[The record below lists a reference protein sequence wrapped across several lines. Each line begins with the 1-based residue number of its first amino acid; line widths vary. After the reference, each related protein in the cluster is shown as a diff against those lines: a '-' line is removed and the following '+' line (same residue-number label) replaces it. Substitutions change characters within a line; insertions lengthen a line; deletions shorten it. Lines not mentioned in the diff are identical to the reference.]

1 MMSLVIIAALF
12 ALAYVAFNYFSVK
25 KLDEGTERMQQI
37 ASAIR
42 IGANAFINYEYKV
55 IALVAA
61 IIIVL
66 ICILISWQSA
76 VSFLIGA
83 LMSACAGYIG
93 MKVAT

>member
-12 ALAYVAFNYFSVK
+12 ALAYVAYNYLNVK
-25 KLDEGTERMQQI
+25 KLDEGTEKMQQI

-76 VSFLIGA
+76 VSILPAPTGLA
-83 LMSACAGYIG
+83 SMQTSP
-93 MKVAT
+93 